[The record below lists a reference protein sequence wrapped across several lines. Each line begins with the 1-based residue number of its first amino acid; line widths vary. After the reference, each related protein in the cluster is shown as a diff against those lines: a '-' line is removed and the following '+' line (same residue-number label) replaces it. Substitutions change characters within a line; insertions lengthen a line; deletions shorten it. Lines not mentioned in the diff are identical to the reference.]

1 VAEACVKTVP
11 VPVET
16 VGTDD
21 RFGQVG
27 TEDFL
32 RREYALTAERIA
44 EAAKKAIERK

>member
-1 VAEACVKTVP
+1 MKTVP